1 MNSFLTL
8 LQLERTSS
16 IYQSMVINAN
26 ILPLPAVIMMAVAGR
41 GFIFWCLNILCIPVV
56 LSQAK
61 IIVFGKSRKSEA
73 NTHRTDTVYER
84 NQADSNNVQEVCNTR
99 SIQMCFRWS
108 PIRFHSR
115 VNSPRRAIEAA
126 TATQVIVC
134 NTSTITWAISRINTI
149 WVERSVVDM
158 WNRWKTLPLMSRT
171 PRIVQ
176 NLEWAATKRDHR
188 RSHRGVTIV
197 KIRPAHCTWHT

>member
-1 MNSFLTL
+1 MTKQYRYWRKLFSSYHYSWLFRDVPRTGQLLSADAAMGVFVHCNGHFRCDRRCVLFLWFIQYFGKQIARVRISEELRLLTLIFNFQNMDSFLTL

-84 NQADSNNVQEVCNTR
+84 NQADSNTVQEVCNAR
-99 SIQMCFRWS
+99 SLQMCFR
-108 PIRFHSR
+108 
-115 VNSPRRAIEAA
+115 
-126 TATQVIVC
+126 
-134 NTSTITWAISRINTI
+134 
-149 WVERSVVDM
+149 
-158 WNRWKTLPLMSRT
+158 
-171 PRIVQ
+171 
-176 NLEWAATKRDHR
+176 
-188 RSHRGVTIV
+188 
-197 KIRPAHCTWHT
+197 